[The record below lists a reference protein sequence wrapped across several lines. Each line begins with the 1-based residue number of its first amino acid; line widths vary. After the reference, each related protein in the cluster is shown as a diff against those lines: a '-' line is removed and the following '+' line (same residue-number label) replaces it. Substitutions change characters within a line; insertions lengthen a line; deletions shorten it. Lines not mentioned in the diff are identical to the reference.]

1 MQVFLS
7 YPSWFVLLCVALASI
22 YSIILYYKQKQLASI
37 QKTYRYLLSI
47 ARFVAVFI
55 ISFLLL
61 APFVKRHSSK
71 TEKPIIIIAQ
81 DNSSSIKY
89 AFKKIDSNAYFKN
102 LNTLQKELSENYEVK
117 TYTFDE
123 QLHPNYSKTLNGKIS
138 NLSKTLDD
146 INDIYFNRNVGAI
159 IMATDGIYNR
169 GISPQYTEASNL
181 YPIYTVVL
189 GDTTPQKDAKISQ
202 VLSNDIV
209 YLGDKFEVKADISS
223 FNCKNQNAT
232 IYIEQII
239 GKGKSIKVNSSNI
252 GYTEVLEQKTISYI
266 LNASTPGMQH
276 YRITHSAI
284 SGEYTL
290 ENNSKDIYVQVLD
303 GRDKILIVADGPH
316 PDISALK
323 QAIEKNK
330 NYTLDIKYANEP
342 ISKLEE
348 FNVAILHQL
357 PSASNAS
364 SQLIGSLKQKNISTW
379 YILGAN
385 SSTSRISESTG
396 ILEIK
401 SLRNSFNDA
410 NALINPEFSL
420 FTIDENYM
428 KTIEK
433 LPPLTVPYGDYK
445 ATSTNTLLHQKIG
458 SVATKYPMWVLGETQ
473 LQKQAYLMGEGLWR
487 WRMFNYV
494 QTQNYDAV
502 DDLILKTIQYLSV
515 KGDKRK
521 FKSLLSKNVFNE
533 NENVLISAQLYND
546 NYQLINSCDVNLTL
560 IDENEKKY
568 TYTFSKENTAYS
580 LDLGKLHTGVYTYE
594 ASTNCNG
601 KSYKDLGKFTVKALQ
616 LEAQQITADDDML
629 FALSQKKNAQMVYAN
644 DLLSLS
650 KMIKAQKD
658 IKPII
663 YDSYKTDSIINLKII
678 FFILLFL
685 LAFEWIL
692 RKYLGIY

>member
-1 MQVFLS
+1 
-7 YPSWFVLLCVALASI
+7 
-22 YSIILYYKQKQLASI
+22 
-37 QKTYRYLLSI
+37 
-47 ARFVAVFI
+47 
-55 ISFLLL
+55 
-61 APFVKRHSSK
+61 
-71 TEKPIIIIAQ
+71 
-81 DNSSSIKY
+81 
-89 AFKKIDSNAYFKN
+89 
-102 LNTLQKELSENYEVK
+102 
-117 TYTFDE
+117 
-123 QLHPNYSKTLNGKIS
+123 
-138 NLSKTLDD
+138 
-146 INDIYFNRNVGAI
+146 
-159 IMATDGIYNR
+159 
-169 GISPQYTEASNL
+169 
-181 YPIYTVVL
+181 
-189 GDTTPQKDAKISQ
+189 
-202 VLSNDIV
+202 
-209 YLGDKFEVKADISS
+209 
-223 FNCKNQNAT
+223 
-232 IYIEQII
+232 
-239 GKGKSIKVNSSNI
+239 
-252 GYTEVLEQKTISYI
+252 
-266 LNASTPGMQH
+266 
-276 YRITHSAI
+276 
-284 SGEYTL
+284 
-290 ENNSKDIYVQVLD
+290 
-303 GRDKILIVADGPH
+303 
-316 PDISALK
+316 
-323 QAIEKNK
+323 
-330 NYTLDIKYANEP
+330 
-342 ISKLEE
+342 
-348 FNVAILHQL
+348 
-357 PSASNAS
+357 
-364 SQLIGSLKQKNISTW
+364 
-379 YILGAN
+379 
-385 SSTSRISESTG
+385 
-396 ILEIK
+396 
-401 SLRNSFNDA
+401 
-410 NALINPEFSL
+410 
-420 FTIDENYM
+420 
-428 KTIEK
+428 
-433 LPPLTVPYGDYK
+433 
-445 ATSTNTLLHQKIG
+445 
-458 SVATKYPMWVLGETQ
+458 MWMLGETQ

-494 QTQNYDAV
+494 QTQNYDAL